1 MEGKYSLKYCISIL
15 KQNIFAK
22 FFFKKIYM
30 QCAGNTQVQAVE
42 VLDSFLIE
50 THLIQSDVN
59 NVIVKLNMIVINNT
73 IQIPLSDSV

>member
-1 MEGKYSLKYCISIL
+1 
-15 KQNIFAK
+15 
-22 FFFKKIYM
+22 M
-30 QCAGNTQVQAVE
+30 QCAGNTQVQAVK